1 MNKKPSWDLS
11 QIPPVIGIKEEI
23 GYPQL
28 FIGRQGEL
36 QRYTRWLSNIP
47 RELSK
52 SQAIIAR
59 RKTGK
64 TAFLQRL
71 YNIAYS
77 HREMGVIPF
86 YYEVKEGKKWVV
98 DLSEDFFTQF
108 MAQYLRNRY
117 YWSEQLPVMS
127 GKLTLKTL
135 REIAKDR
142 GDEVVSLMIREFMM
156 LLQRDPAPVYIVW
169 SWAQD
174 APRTLAEAKNEYILQ
189 IIDEFQLLN
198 SEMYLDKACTN
209 PIDNLA
215 GSYLGVAESKI
226 APLIVTGSY
235 VGWIIKL
242 LMEQLPSRFVRYH
255 FPALE
260 YEEGLEA
267 VYRYSTVMG
276 APVTDQSA
284 ILINEISGSHP
295 YYISTIVRSEYPEK
309 DLSTPD
315 GVMKVY
321 EYEIFNPDG
330 ELRGTWIEYIARAFN
345 QINNVW
351 AKKIVMLL
359 SRHKGELT
367 RKQIKE
373 KLDIPLDDQE
383 LERKLKA
390 LVAAD
395 ILNQGETN
403 YDYSGIGDRV
413 FELVFRSIYQKEAED
428 LQLEAIKKESRK
440 ELAEKVE
447 QITKNRNK
455 LRGLLADLR
464 GKSAEYM
471 ILRYL
476 KFEAYK
482 SPEAIKDKVNNY
494 REGILFVP
502 YDEVKPYIF
511 NLEGSRIMEIDI
523 YAVAGE
529 GVCLAFEVKNRS
541 DRPVSR
547 DEVDTFLHK
556 LSFLR
561 QKEGRRIEGIYYSR
575 CGFVGEALA
584 LLKKHNL
591 MYTDY
596 HKWWE

>member
-1 MNKKPSWDLS
+1 
-11 QIPPVIGIKEEI
+11 
-23 GYPQL
+23 
-28 FIGRQGEL
+28 
-36 QRYTRWLSNIP
+36 
-47 RELSK
+47 
-52 SQAIIAR
+52 
-59 RKTGK
+59 
-64 TAFLQRL
+64 
-71 YNIAYS
+71 
-77 HREMGVIPF
+77 
-86 YYEVKEGKKWVV
+86 
-98 DLSEDFFTQF
+98 
-108 MAQYLRNRY
+108 
-117 YWSEQLPVMS
+117 
-127 GKLTLKTL
+127 
-135 REIAKDR
+135 
-142 GDEVVSLMIREFMM
+142 M
-156 LLQRDPAPVYIVW
+156 LLLKRDPAPVYIIR
-169 SWAQD
+169 SRAQD
-174 APRTLAEAKNEYILQ
+174 APRVLATAKNEYILQ

-198 SEMYLDKACTN
+198 SEMYPDRACTN
-209 PIDNLA
+209 PIDDLA

-309 DLSTPD
+309 ELTTPE
-315 GVMKVY
+315 GVMKDY

-373 KLDIPLDDQE
+373 KLDIPLEDQE
-383 LERKLKA
+383 LKRKLKA

-395 ILNQGETN
+395 ILNQGKTN
-403 YDYSGIGDRV
+403 YDYCGIGDRV
-413 FELVFRSIYQKEAED
+413 FKLVFRSIYQKEAED
-428 LQLEAIKKESRK
+428 LELEEVKKESRK

-447 QITKNRNK
+447 QIAKDRNK

-464 GKSAEYM
+464 GRSAEYM

-476 KFEAYK
+476 KFEACK
-482 SPEAIKDKVNNY
+482 SPEAIKA
-494 REGILFVP
+494 RLWPSLI
-502 YDEVKPYIF
+502 
-511 NLEGSRIMEIDI
+511 
-523 YAVAGE
+523 
-529 GVCLAFEVKNRS
+529 
-541 DRPVSR
+541 
-547 DEVDTFLHK
+547 
-556 LSFLR
+556 
-561 QKEGRRIEGIYYSR
+561 
-575 CGFVGEALA
+575 
-584 LLKKHNL
+584 
-591 MYTDY
+591 
-596 HKWWE
+596 